1 MIVIVDASVAT
12 KWFFAEADDV
22 SARMLLASEN
32 ILIAPD
38 LIVAEVCNAAR
49 KKFQRAESNAQR
61 ALEIATG
68 LPRMFRELVPAKSL
82 APRALE
88 IAMNL
93 QHPVYD
99 CFYLALAEFSDTT
112 VVTADAHLLRITQRA
127 GFPQNRI
134 RLLGNFG

>member
-1 MIVIVDASVAT
+1 MIVVVDASVAT

-22 SARMLLASEN
+22 SAREILAGEN

-49 KKFQRAESNAQR
+49 KKFHLTESNAKR

-68 LPRMFRELVPAKSL
+68 LPQMFRELVAAKAL

-88 IAMNL
+88 IAMDL

-99 CFYLALAEFSDTT
+99 CFYLALAEFANTA
-112 VVTADAHLLRITQRA
+112 VVTADAHLLRVTQRA

-134 RLLGNFG
+134 RLLGNSG

>member
-1 MIVIVDASVAT
+1 MIVVVDASVAT
-12 KWFFAEADDV
+12 KWFFAEVDDV
-22 SARMLLASEN
+22 SARKILTSEN

-49 KKFQRAESNAQR
+49 KKFHRAESNAQR

-68 LPRMFRELVPAKSL
+68 LPQMFRELVPARAL
-82 APRALE
+82 APRAME

-99 CFYLALAEFSDTT
+99 CFYLALAEFSNTA
-112 VVTADAHLLRITQRA
+112 VVTADAHLLRVTKRA
-127 GFPQNRI
+127 GFLQNRI
-134 RLLGNFG
+134 RLLGNSG